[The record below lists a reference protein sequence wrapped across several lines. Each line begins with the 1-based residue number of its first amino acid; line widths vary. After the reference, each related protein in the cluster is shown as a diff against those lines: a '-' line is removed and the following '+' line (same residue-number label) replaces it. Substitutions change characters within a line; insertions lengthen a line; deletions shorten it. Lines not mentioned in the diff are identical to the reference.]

1 MAATKAIHAPVP
13 SAENS
18 LLNAPWSAA
27 RPSQTRARNTT
38 KNNAPPAPPS
48 TAAAKANSITGVTA

>member
-1 MAATKAIHAPVP
+1 MAATKAIYVPAP

-38 KNNAPPAPPS
+38 KNNAPAPPS
-48 TAAAKANSITGVTA
+48 TAAAKANSITDVTA